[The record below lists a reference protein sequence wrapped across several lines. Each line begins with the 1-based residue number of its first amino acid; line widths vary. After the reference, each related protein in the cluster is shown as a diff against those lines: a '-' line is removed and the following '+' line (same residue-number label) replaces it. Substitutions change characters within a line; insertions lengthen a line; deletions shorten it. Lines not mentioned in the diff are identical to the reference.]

1 MATSITSPA
10 SEVTVSGEKESVMT
24 VPTWLKVVGSFLVG
38 LIGAIVAILLTRR
51 QEPTQA
57 DALVTSA
64 DAEKKRIADEIAADS
79 AQGLVDA
86 FNNAVKKEKP

>member
-1 MATSITSPA
+1 
-10 SEVTVSGEKESVMT
+10 MT

-38 LIGAIVAILLTRR
+38 LIGALLAIFLTRR

-64 DAEKKRIADEIAADS
+64 DIEKKRIADEIAADS